1 MPEERRGQTARSRI
15 MEAAIQRFAL
25 DGYGA
30 TSVQR
35 IADDAGMSKQALMH
49 HFRTKEALRKAV
61 FETLEHRWQ
70 QALPTLVA
78 AAAGD
83 GGFESALDHFVALMD
98 EDPLV
103 MRLVMRELIDRPEV
117 VREWLERT
125 WWPWMRVA
133 SDLASGMHS
142 AKLPPDLDV
151 EAHVSAVAALLLFVV
166 GIPPISHGDGDDP
179 NAWRKRVIRAAVQLA
194 REGSRTLIEE
204 ASSPSA

>member
-49 HFRTKEALRKAV
+49 HFRTKEALRNAV

-133 SDLASGMHS
+133 SDLAGMHS
-142 AKLPPDLDV
+142 AKLPR
-151 EAHVSAVAALLLFVV
+151 FR
-166 GIPPISHGDGDDP
+166 
-179 NAWRKRVIRAAVQLA
+179 RKPHIRGG
-194 REGSRTLIEE
+194 R
-204 ASSPSA
+204 SSIVCGRYSPH